1 MITQLARHKVIP
13 VIAIEHAEDAAPLAD
28 ALITGGLPV
37 AEITFRTSAAESAIR
52 AMAKYPSLL
61 LGAGTVLNVDTVK
74 RAVDAGAKYVV
85 SPGLDEAVVSYCL
98 GQNIPIVPGAI
109 TPTEIQ
115 RALSMGLTTVKFF
128 PADAFGGLKS
138 IKALAAPLA
147 AVRFIP
153 TGGIN
158 AANLAEYLAFK
169 PIIAC
174 GGSWVVTKDLLAA
187 KNWSEITKL
196 AAESVTIAQSV
207 KS

>member
-1 MITQLARHKVIP
+1 MITQLAQHKVIP
-13 VIAIEHAEDAAPLAD
+13 VIAIEHADDALPLAD
-28 ALITGGLPV
+28 ALIAGGLPV
-37 AEITFRTSAAESAIR
+37 AEITFRTAAAESAIR

-85 SPGLDEAVVSYCL
+85 SPGLDEAVVAYCL
-98 GQNIPIVPGAI
+98 NKSIPIVPGAI

-115 RALSMGLTTVKFF
+115 KALSMGLTTVKFF

-147 AVRFIP
+147 AARFIP

-169 PIIAC
+169 PILAC

-187 KNWSEITKL
+187 RNWAGITKL
-196 AAESVTIAQSV
+196 AAESVNIAQSV
-207 KS
+207 K